1 MAVRVPV
8 VLCQHE
14 RRNGK
19 QAEHEEQWIT
29 KLLFEDRLDATLVAD
44 LALIQSDS
52 TDHLCLEG
60 LRGDFVLVSWYSKKL
75 VAEQLTRLGFHSLE
89 IVPVDGSEKLAI
101 TNEKAPTPK
110 KVYFLSFD
118 LGKTVD
124 DGLSRIKELLESRST
139 PVFQLNSSLSK
150 VRPRVGTPMDLRPLM
165 ELGTLMDLGTLPA
178 IETTKAAIAPPTSP
192 PGPTTPV
199 VANVRFDAHRS
210 SMETAVDISEENDFP
225 HIDSLM
231 SDLDKFDA

>member
-1 MAVRVPV
+1 MAVRLPV

-14 RRNGK
+14 RRNSK

-29 KLLFEDRLDATLVAD
+29 KLLFEERLDATLVAD
-44 LALIQSDS
+44 LAQIQLES

-60 LRGDFVLVSWYSKKL
+60 LRGDFVLVSWHSKEL
-75 VAEQLTRLGFHSLE
+75 VAEQLARLGFLALE

-101 TNEKAPTPK
+101 TNAKAPIPK

-118 LGKTVD
+118 LGRTVE
-124 DGLSRIKELLESRST
+124 DGLSRLKELLASRST
-139 PVFQLNSSLSK
+139 PVFQLNISLSK
-150 VRPRVGTPMDLRPLM
+150 DRPRVGTPV
-165 ELGTLMDLGTLPA
+165 ESKTLPV
-178 IETTKAAIAPPTSP
+178 IEVPKASIAPPASP
-192 PGPTTPV
+192 PVATTSI
-199 VANVRFDAHRS
+199 VANVLFDTHRS
-210 SMETAVDISEENDFP
+210 STETAVDISEENDFP

>member
-1 MAVRVPV
+1 MAVRLPV

-44 LALIQSDS
+44 LAQIQLDS

-60 LRGDFVLVSWYSKKL
+60 LRGDFVLVSWLSKEL
-75 VAEQLTRLGFHSLE
+75 VAEQLARLGFLSLE

-101 TNEKAPTPK
+101 TNEKAPIPK

-118 LGKTVD
+118 LGRTVE
-124 DGLSRIKELLESRST
+124 DGLSRLKELLSSRST
-139 PVFQLNSSLSK
+139 PVFQLNSRLTK
-150 VRPRVGTPMDLRPLM
+150 DRPRVGTPMDSK
-165 ELGTLMDLGTLPA
+165 TLPV
-178 IETTKAAIAPPTSP
+178 IEVPKASNTQASSP
-192 PGPTTPV
+192 PGSITPV
-199 VANVRFDAHRS
+199 VANVRFDTHRS
-210 SMETAVDISEENDFP
+210 STETAVDISEENDFP

>member
-1 MAVRVPV
+1 MAVRLPV

-44 LALIQSDS
+44 LAQIQLDS

-75 VAEQLTRLGFHSLE
+75 VAEQLTRLGFLSLE

-118 LGKTVD
+118 LGRTVE
-124 DGLSRIKELLESRST
+124 DGLSRLKELLSSRST

-150 VRPRVGTPMDLRPLM
+150 DRPRVGTPMDSR
-165 ELGTLMDLGTLPA
+165 TLPV
-178 IETTKAAIAPPTSP
+178 IEKPIVSIMPPALP
-192 PGPTTPV
+192 PGAQTPL
-199 VANVRFDAHRS
+199 VANVRFDAQGS
-210 SMETAVDISEENDFP
+210 STETVVDISEENDFP

>member
-1 MAVRVPV
+1 
-8 VLCQHE
+8 
-14 RRNGK
+14 
-19 QAEHEEQWIT
+19 
-29 KLLFEDRLDATLVAD
+29 
-44 LALIQSDS
+44 
-52 TDHLCLEG
+52 
-60 LRGDFVLVSWYSKKL
+60 
-75 VAEQLTRLGFHSLE
+75 
-89 IVPVDGSEKLAI
+89 VDGSEKLAI

-165 ELGTLMDLGTLPA
+165 DLGTLPA
-178 IETTKAAIAPPTSP
+178 IEAPKAAIAPPTSP

-199 VANVRFDAHRS
+199 VANARFDAHLAS
-210 SMETAVDISEENDFP
+210 TETAVDISEENDFP

>member
-1 MAVRVPV
+1 MAVRLPV

-44 LALIQSDS
+44 LALIQLDS

-75 VAEQLTRLGFHSLE
+75 VAEQLTRLGFLSLE

-150 VRPRVGTPMDLRPLM
+150 VRPRVGTPMDLR
-165 ELGTLMDLGTLPA
+165 TLPV

-192 PGPTTPV
+192 PGETTPV
-199 VANVRFDAHRS
+199 VANVRFDAHRAS
-210 SMETAVDISEENDFP
+210 TETAVDISEENDFP

>member
-1 MAVRVPV
+1 MAVRLPV

-75 VAEQLTRLGFHSLE
+75 VAEQLTRLGFLSLE

-101 TNEKAPTPK
+101 TNEKVPTPK

-150 VRPRVGTPMDLRPLM
+150 VRSRVGTPMDLRPPM
-165 ELGTLMDLGTLPA
+165 ELGTPPV
-178 IETTKAAIAPPTSP
+178 IEAPKASNTPSTSP

-210 SMETAVDISEENDFP
+210 STETAVDISEENDFP

>member
-1 MAVRVPV
+1 MAVRLPV

-14 RRNGK
+14 RRNSK

-44 LALIQSDS
+44 LAQIQLES

-60 LRGDFVLVSWYSKKL
+60 LRGDFVLVSWHAKEL
-75 VAEQLTRLGFHSLE
+75 VAEQLARLGFLSLE

-101 TNEKAPTPK
+101 TNERSPTPK

-118 LGKTVD
+118 LGRSVE
-124 DGLSRIKELLESRST
+124 DGLSRLKELLSSRST

-150 VRPRVGTPMDLRPLM
+150 DRPRVGTPMDSRI
-165 ELGTLMDLGTLPA
+165 LPV
-178 IETTKAAIAPPTSP
+178 IETPRASIAPPGVTP
-192 PGPTTPV
+192 PV
-199 VANVRFDAHRS
+199 VANVRFDAHHS
-210 SMETAVDISEENDFP
+210 STETAVDISEENDFP

>member
-1 MAVRVPV
+1 MAVRLPV

-14 RRNGK
+14 RRNSK

-44 LALIQSDS
+44 LAQIQLDS

-60 LRGDFVLVSWYSKKL
+60 LRGDFVLVSWHSKEL
-75 VAEQLTRLGFHSLE
+75 VAEQLSRLGFLSLE

-101 TNEKAPTPK
+101 TNEKAPIPK

-118 LGKTVD
+118 LGRTVEN
-124 DGLSRIKELLESRST
+124 GLSRLKELLSSRST

-150 VRPRVGTPMDLRPLM
+150 DRPRVGTSMDLK
-165 ELGTLMDLGTLPA
+165 TLPV
-178 IETTKAAIAPPTSP
+178 IEAPKSPNTQASSP
-192 PGPTTPV
+192 PGSKTPV

-210 SMETAVDISEENDFP
+210 STETAVDISEENDFP

>member
-1 MAVRVPV
+1 MAVRLPV

-29 KLLFEDRLDATLVAD
+29 KLLFEERLDATLVAD
-44 LALIQSDS
+44 LAQIQLES

-60 LRGDFVLVSWYSKKL
+60 LRGDFVLVSWHSKEL
-75 VAEQLTRLGFHSLE
+75 VAEQLARLGFLALQ
-89 IVPVDGSEKLAI
+89 IVPIDGSAKLAI
-101 TNEKAPTPK
+101 TNAKAPTSK

-118 LGKTVD
+118 LGRTVE
-124 DGLSRIKELLESRST
+124 DGLSRLKELLSSRST

-150 VRPRVGTPMDLRPLM
+150 DRPRVGPPMDM
-165 ELGTLMDLGTLPA
+165 KTLPVIDA
-178 IETTKAAIAPPTSP
+178 PKASNTQTASP
-192 PGPTTPV
+192 PGSKTPV
-199 VANVRFDAHRS
+199 VANVRFDARRS
-210 SMETAVDISEENDFP
+210 STETAVDISEENDFP